1 MPTLFLSPS
10 AQEYNEYATGGSEE
24 QYMNLLA
31 DAMEPYLRSTG
42 IVYIRNNP
50 DDTLSQIIQQSN
62 AGNYDFHLALHSNA
76 APNLCAD
83 GCTAPMSTI
92 TPPVRKDGA
101 VPRSSPKISKILRST
116 LRWYGRSLPPRWR
129 N

>member
-42 IVYIRNNP
+42 IVYTRNNP
-50 DDTLSQIIQQSN
+50 DDTLSQII
-62 AGNYDFHLALHSNA
+62 
-76 APNLCAD
+76 
-83 GCTAPMSTI
+83 
-92 TPPVRKDGA
+92 
-101 VPRSSPKISKILRST
+101 
-116 LRWYGRSLPPRWR
+116 
-129 N
+129 